1 MITAFIQFKLP
12 AGTTR
17 DTVMAAFHASVEQL
31 RGTPGLIRKHYL
43 YNAEEGT
50 AVGLYLWENRAA
62 AEALYTREWRAMIT
76 ARYGSE
82 PVIAW
87 FDTPLVLDNLKG
99 EVISAS
105 VDAGAAD

>member
-1 MITAFIQFKLP
+1 MITAFIQFTLP

-17 DTVMAAFHASVEQL
+17 NDVMAAFRASVEQL
-31 RGTPGLIRKHYL
+31 RGYPGLIRKHYL

-50 AVGLYLWENRAA
+50 AAGVYLWESRAA
-62 AEALYTREWRAMIT
+62 AEALYTPEWRRMIT

-87 FDTPLVLDNLKG
+87 FDTPILLDNTTG
-99 EVISAS
+99 EVI
-105 VDAGAAD
+105 DEAAE